1 MNDDRLVE
9 QARELRPAATGEA
22 AYQFLSEAPGLLAGL
37 ADAVETLQENLVG
50 CYEQLDSLKTET
62 GFVQRR
68 VWGPGDTYITVNGR
82 QVREDQFRAGQKVE
96 RLVTPWQVVE

>member
-1 MNDDRLVE
+1 MSDTSRLVE
-9 QARELRPAATGEA
+9 QARKGADKYERAAWFEV
-22 AYQFLSEAPGLLAGL
+22 SDLLAGL